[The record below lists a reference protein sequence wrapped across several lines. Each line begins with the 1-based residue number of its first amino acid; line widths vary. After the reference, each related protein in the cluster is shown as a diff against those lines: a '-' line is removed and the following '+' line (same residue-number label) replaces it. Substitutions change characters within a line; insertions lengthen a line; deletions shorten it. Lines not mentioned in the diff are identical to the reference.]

1 MTARF
6 RPSRAGVINVW
17 DYADEEFVFA
27 DGRLVLRGHNGSG
40 KTKALEVLFPF
51 VLDGVADARRLDPFS
66 GDNRTMK
73 SNLLYRGQESEY
85 GYVWMEFARAE
96 ATERAERTVRDEP
109 SAEGVRSGRDHQAR
123 AEATQRAEWTV
134 RDEPSAEGAGSGRP
148 HGEESAGAGSGG
160 RDHDGGADDVLAR
173 AGSGGHGRGAR
184 AVETVTLVIGL
195 RAHRNR
201 DGVRSSF
208 FVTGKRLG
216 VDFGLLGPDS
226 RPLTDRQLRESLE
239 PGASYKTA
247 TEYRD
252 AVDARLFGLG
262 RERYTQLLDLLLA
275 LRRPLL
281 AKDLDPGKVSDTLT
295 AGLSPVDEDL
305 VDQAA
310 RDFEN
315 LAAVQR
321 LFDDLTAA
329 DSAVT
334 AFMADYTTYLQV
346 HAKAKLDR
354 IASGFEGATE
364 HARGVAEA
372 LAEVERAT
380 AARAA
385 AVAAR
390 DAAEEE
396 HSTLGARLGA
406 LKSHDAYRR
415 QGDLDRMRTQITA
428 TAAEIDKERARLD
441 RAGETVRALTR
452 EADEADERLRSSRL
466 AVGRWTAALEDAAER
481 AGIAA
486 DGDGP
491 ADSGEELLVD
501 ASARATAR
509 RDDVAHVREQLAL
522 VGAAEADRARA
533 EEAVAEAAERLA
545 RRETECAEADAHL
558 AAVRERA
565 SSALAE
571 WASRWSA
578 GEEPVAE
585 AADVEALTAALEL
598 IGEAGARSLTEVFA
612 DLSDDRRLAVV
623 SRRQELAGRRERLAA
638 ELAGQRA
645 LRAEIEAERDD
656 APPPSDLRTADRTSR
671 PGAPLWR
678 LVRFADD
685 VEPSRAAGIEGALYG
700 AGMLTAWIHPD
711 PASTM
716 AAVAE
721 AEADGY
727 LVPVTPGPE
736 GPTLADV
743 LVPEEQ
749 DLVPASAVT
758 AVLRSVA
765 LTDDPAGF
773 PGSAAVTDR
782 AQFSHGVHVGARPK
796 DAPEFIGATNREHRR
811 RARLAACDEAIAE
824 LEARVAETA
833 AESER
838 LEELLGDFKRA
849 QRELP
854 PAKPVADA
862 VKRVA
867 DNAILLTVART
878 AETEARKAL
887 EAASAEVDARRRRLR
902 QTAAER
908 GMPATAEAVDAVA
921 QAVEDFTAAA
931 GRLDAE
937 RRNVVVLANDVAGRR
952 DNIERLAAD
961 RAESAE
967 ALAEKEKAHAA
978 AVEELAEREKAL
990 DAPLKEVLARIEET
1004 EALIRAADEKY
1015 RRQRSEA
1022 EEQDRRLIKA
1032 EADLSNGRKLVTEA
1046 MNGLFEQAASFAPY
1060 AHRDLRDL
1068 LGVADARPWPA
1079 DASWEPARA
1088 GEAVIEAL
1096 SHPMS
1101 PAPGATSGAVATRSA
1116 PLDPAAAVRAAFPAG
1131 VVELLDA
1138 FRAEIG
1144 GGRPVTDGAL
1154 KSAAGRMSDALRTFG
1169 DALTSCEADYRLDYD
1184 PTGVV
1189 MVFVIDEDG
1198 RNPVGVFASKVAERA
1213 REQGVLLEERERTV
1227 LEDELL
1233 TGLARQ
1239 IHGRVL
1245 AARDLVRGMNA
1256 DTRSR
1261 PMSSGTAIGIRWAH
1275 SDKIDDRQRATSRL
1289 LTRDAQGLGPSG
1301 LAELRGVIR
1310 EMIRD
1315 YRAAHPRAT
1324 YKEVLSEVLDYRAWH
1339 TFELLLIVPGEPEVR
1354 LTRARHSVMSGG
1366 EKSAAIH
1373 LPLFA
1378 AANALYSSARPH
1390 CPRMI
1395 ALDEAFAGI
1404 DDKYKPDLLG
1414 LTVKFDL
1421 DLFMTGHDLWVH
1433 HETVPMAAHYDMH
1446 HDKTA
1451 RVVSAMLVL
1460 WDGTQLVDAEAGF
1473 AGNDELAEELLG
1485 IKPRRHVPPA
1495 ADDSLLS
1502 ALPDGEDEDD
1512 EP

>member
-27 DGRLVLRGHNGSG
+27 GGRLVLRGHNGSG

-51 VLDGVADARRLDPFS
+51 VFDGVADARRLDPFS

-73 SNLLYRGQESEY
+73 SNLLYRGQEAEY
-85 GYVWMEFARAE
+85 GYVWMEFARAD
-96 ATERAERTVRDEP
+96 ATGRA
-109 SAEGVRSGRDHQAR
+109 RSGHDRR
-123 AEATQRAEWTV
+123 AQP
-134 RDEPSAEGAGSGRP
+134 D
-148 HGEESAGAGSGG
+148 
-160 RDHDGGADDVLAR
+160 
-173 AGSGGHGRGAR
+173 
-184 AVETVTLVIGL
+184 ETVTLVIGL

-208 FVTGKRLG
+208 FVTAKRLG

-226 RPLTDRQLRESLE
+226 RPLTDRQLRETLE
-239 PGASYKTA
+239 PGAAYKTA

-281 AKDLDPGKVSDTLT
+281 AKDLDPAKVSDTLT

-329 DSAVT
+329 DGAVT
-334 AFMADYTTYLQV
+334 AFMADYTAYLQV

-354 IASGFEGATE
+354 VQAGFDGATE
-364 HARGVAEA
+364 HARVIAEA
-372 LAEVERAT
+372 LAEVERAGR
-380 AARAA
+380 ARDA
-385 AVAAR
+385 AVEAR

-396 HSTLGARLGA
+396 RAALGARLGA
-406 LKSHDAYRR
+406 LKSHDAYRK
-415 QGDLDRMRTQITA
+415 QGDLDRVRTQITA
-428 TAAEIDKERARLD
+428 TEAEIAKERARLG
-441 RAGETVRALTR
+441 RTGETIRLLTR
-452 EADEADERLRSSRL
+452 EAADAEERLESTRL
-466 AVGRWTAALEDAAER
+466 AVGRWSGSLEDAAER
-481 AGIAA
+481 AGIVT

-491 ADSGEELLVD
+491 ADTGDDLLVA
-501 ASARATAR
+501 ASARGTAR
-509 RDDVAHVREQLAL
+509 RDDVARVREHLDQ
-522 VGAAEADRARA
+522 VRGAEGDRVRAEAVLA
-533 EEAVAEAAERLA
+533 EVEETLR
-545 RRETECAEADAHL
+545 RREADCAEADEHL
-558 AAVRERA
+558 IAVRKEA
-565 SSALAE
+565 AE
-571 WASRWSA
+571 GLTRWAGRWA
-578 GEEPVAE
+578 DGAVAE
-585 AADVEALTAALEL
+585 AADVEALGAALDR
-598 IGEAGARSLTEVFA
+598 IGESGAPSLPEVFA
-612 DLSDDRRLAVV
+612 ERSDDRRLAVAA
-623 SRRQELAGRRERLAA
+623 RRQELVTRRERLTEELERLGAERAA
-638 ELAGQRA
+638 VD
-645 LRAEIEAERDD
+645 AERDD
-656 APPPSDLRTADRTSR
+656 APPASDLRTADRTHR
-671 PGAPLWR
+671 AGAPLWR
-678 LVRFADD
+678 LVRFADGVD
-685 VEPSRAAGIEGALYG
+685 DDTAAGVEGALYG
-700 AGMLTAWIHPD
+700 AGMLTAWVHPD
-711 PASTM
+711 PALTSD
-716 AAVAE
+716 AVESAE
-721 AEADGY
+721 PDGY
-727 LVPVTPGPE
+727 LVPLPQGIRPA
-736 GPTLADV
+736 GRTLADV

-749 DLVPASAVT
+749 DLVPAEAVA

-765 LTDDPAGF
+765 LAGE
-773 PGSAAVTDR
+773 PLTAHPAVTTK

-796 DAPEFIGATNREHRR
+796 RKPEFIGATNRENRR
-811 RARLAACDEAIAE
+811 RARLVSYDETIGE
-824 LEARVAETA
+824 LEAQDAESA
-833 AESER
+833 AELDR
-838 LEELLGDFKRA
+838 LKTLLADFKLA
-849 QRELP
+849 QRDLP
-854 PAKPVADA
+854 PAKPLVNA

-867 DNAILLTVART
+867 DQAILLTVART
-878 AETEARKAL
+878 ADGETRKAL
-887 EAASAEVDARRRRLR
+887 EGATAEVDVRRRRLR
-902 QTAAER
+902 QAAAER
-908 GMPATAEAVDAVA
+908 GMPSTADAVDAVA
-921 QAVEDFTAAA
+921 QAVEDFTTAA
-931 GRLDAE
+931 GRLEAE
-937 RRNVVVLANDVAGRR
+937 RRNIGYLEDDLSGRR
-952 DNIERLAAD
+952 ANLERLATE
-961 RAESAE
+961 RAEDAE
-967 ALAEKEKAHAA
+967 TLAAKEKAQSA
-978 AVEELAEREKAL
+978 AVEEFAAREKAL

-1004 EALIRAADEKY
+1004 EALIGTADAEFE
-1015 RRQRSEA
+1015 RQRAEA
-1022 EEQDRRLIKA
+1022 AREDRVLVNA
-1032 EADLSNGRKLVTEA
+1032 EADLRNGRKLVSEA
-1046 MNGLFEQAASFAPY
+1046 MSGLFEQAASFAPY
-1060 AHRDLRDL
+1060 AHRDLRVL
-1068 LGVADARPWPA
+1068 LGVADTRPWPA
-1079 DASWEPARA
+1079 DAAWTPGRA

-1096 SHPMS
+1096 SGMPGRAAVPGTAGGG
-1101 PAPGATSGAVATRSA
+1101 PATDDPATHVRTTSGPAADGPARTGAVEAGRE
-1116 PLDPAAAVRAAFPAG
+1116 PVEPRAAVRAALPAG
-1131 VVELLDA
+1131 VVELLEA
-1138 FRAEIG
+1138 FRAEVG
-1144 GGRPVTDGAL
+1144 GGRPIAEGTL

-1169 DALTSCEADYRLDYD
+1169 DALASCEADYRLDYD

-1189 MVFVIDEDG
+1189 LVFVIDEEG
-1198 RNPVGVFASKVAERA
+1198 RNPVAVFARRVAERA
-1213 REQGVLLEERERTV
+1213 REQGVLLEDRERTV

-1233 TGLARQ
+1233 TGLAQQ

-1301 LAELRGVIR
+1301 LAQLRGGLR

-1315 YRAAHPRAT
+1315 YRASHPRAT
-1324 YKEVLSEVLDYRAWH
+1324 YKEVLSEVLDYRTWH
-1339 TFELLLIVPGEPEVR
+1339 TFELLLVVPGEQEVR

-1378 AANALYSSARPH
+1378 AANALYSSAGPT

-1433 HETVPMAAHYDMH
+1433 YDTVPMAAHYDMH

-1451 RVVSAMLVL
+1451 HAVSAMLVL

-1485 IKPRRHVPPA
+1485 ITPRRHAPLA
-1495 ADDSLLS
+1495 ADDTLLVI
-1502 ALPDGEDEDD
+1502 DEEDEESDA
-1512 EP
+1512 

>member
-1 MTARF
+1 
-6 RPSRAGVINVW
+6 
-17 DYADEEFVFA
+17 
-27 DGRLVLRGHNGSG
+27 
-40 KTKALEVLFPF
+40 
-51 VLDGVADARRLDPFS
+51 
-66 GDNRTMK
+66 
-73 SNLLYRGQESEY
+73 
-85 GYVWMEFARAE
+85 
-96 ATERAERTVRDEP
+96 
-109 SAEGVRSGRDHQAR
+109 
-123 AEATQRAEWTV
+123 
-134 RDEPSAEGAGSGRP
+134 
-148 HGEESAGAGSGG
+148 
-160 RDHDGGADDVLAR
+160 
-173 AGSGGHGRGAR
+173 
-184 AVETVTLVIGL
+184 
-195 RAHRNR
+195 
-201 DGVRSSF
+201 
-208 FVTGKRLG
+208 
-216 VDFGLLGPDS
+216 
-226 RPLTDRQLRESLE
+226 
-239 PGASYKTA
+239 
-247 TEYRD
+247 
-252 AVDARLFGLG
+252 
-262 RERYTQLLDLLLA
+262 
-275 LRRPLL
+275 
-281 AKDLDPGKVSDTLT
+281 
-295 AGLSPVDEDL
+295 
-305 VDQAA
+305 
-310 RDFEN
+310 
-315 LAAVQR
+315 
-321 LFDDLTAA
+321 
-329 DSAVT
+329 
-334 AFMADYTTYLQV
+334 
-346 HAKAKLDR
+346 
-354 IASGFEGATE
+354 
-364 HARGVAEA
+364 
-372 LAEVERAT
+372 
-380 AARAA
+380 
-385 AVAAR
+385 
-390 DAAEEE
+390 
-396 HSTLGARLGA
+396 
-406 LKSHDAYRR
+406 
-415 QGDLDRMRTQITA
+415 
-428 TAAEIDKERARLD
+428 
-441 RAGETVRALTR
+441 
-452 EADEADERLRSSRL
+452 
-466 AVGRWTAALEDAAER
+466 
-481 AGIAA
+481 
-486 DGDGP
+486 
-491 ADSGEELLVD
+491 
-501 ASARATAR
+501 
-509 RDDVAHVREQLAL
+509 
-522 VGAAEADRARA
+522 
-533 EEAVAEAAERLA
+533 
-545 RRETECAEADAHL
+545 
-558 AAVRERA
+558 
-565 SSALAE
+565 
-571 WASRWSA
+571 
-578 GEEPVAE
+578 
-585 AADVEALTAALEL
+585 
-598 IGEAGARSLTEVFA
+598 
-612 DLSDDRRLAVV
+612 
-623 SRRQELAGRRERLAA
+623 
-638 ELAGQRA
+638 
-645 LRAEIEAERDD
+645 
-656 APPPSDLRTADRTSR
+656 DLRTADRTSR

-678 LVRFADD
+678 LVRFADA

-716 AAVAE
+716 AAVAD

-727 LVPVTPGPE
+727 LVPVLPGPE
-736 GPTLADV
+736 GPTLAEV
-743 LVPEEQ
+743 LVPEDQ
-749 DLVPASAVT
+749 DLVPASAVA
-758 AVLRSVA
+758 AVLRSLA
-765 LTDDPAGF
+765 LTGDPAEFSG
-773 PGSAAVTDR
+773 PAAVTDR

-796 DAPEFIGATNREHRR
+796 EAPEFIGATNREHRR
-811 RARLAACDEAIAE
+811 RARLAACDEAIAD
-824 LEARVAETA
+824 LEARDAEAA

-838 LEELLGDFKRA
+838 LKELLADFKRA

-854 PAKPVADA
+854 PAKPVVDA

-887 EAASAEVDARRRRLR
+887 EGASAEVDARRRRLR

-931 GRLDAE
+931 GHLDAE
-937 RRNVVVLANDVAGRR
+937 RRNVGVLANDVAGRR
-952 DNIERLAAD
+952 DNIERLASD

-967 ALAEKEKAHAA
+967 ALTEKEKAHAA

-1004 EALIRAADEKY
+1004 EALITTADEEY

-1022 EEQDRRLIKA
+1022 DKQDRRLIKA

-1060 AHRDLRDL
+1060 AHRDLRVL
-1068 LGVADARPWPA
+1068 LGVTDTRPWPA
-1079 DASWEPARA
+1079 DASWEPTRA

-1096 SHPMS
+1096 CRPTRGGGGSVGPESVTSAGAAARGAGGSGGSALVASDEVVVGAGGSGMS
-1101 PAPGATSGAVATRSA
+1101 RSVISDEAGDPGETRASGAGAARFA
-1116 PLDPAAAVRAAFPAG
+1116 PLDPVAAVRAAFPAG

-1154 KSAAGRMSDALRTFG
+1154 KTAAGRMSDALRTFG

-1198 RNPVGVFASKVAERA
+1198 RNPVGVFAGRVAERA

-1233 TGLARQ
+1233 TGLAQQ

-1275 SDKIDDRQRATSRL
+1275 SDKIDERQRATSRL

-1301 LAELRGVIR
+1301 LAELRGTLR

-1315 YRAAHPRAT
+1315 YRATHPRAT
-1324 YKEVLSEVLDYRAWH
+1324 YKEVLSEVLDYRTWH
-1339 TFELLLIVPGEPEVR
+1339 TFELLLIVPGDPEVR

-1378 AANALYSSARPH
+1378 AANALYSSARPD

-1451 RVVSAMLVL
+1451 HAVSAMLVL

-1495 ADDSLLS
+1495 DDDSLLR
-1502 ALPDGEDEDD
+1502 ALPEGEDEDD

>member
-27 DGRLVLRGHNGSG
+27 GGRLVLRGHNGSG

-51 VLDGVADARRLDPFS
+51 VFDGVADARRLDPFS

-73 SNLLYRGQESEY
+73 SNLLYRGQEAEY
-85 GYVWMEFARAE
+85 GYVWMEFARAD
-96 ATERAERTVRDEP
+96 ATERA
-109 SAEGVRSGRDHQAR
+109 RSGRGHR
-123 AEATQRAEWTV
+123 TQP
-134 RDEPSAEGAGSGRP
+134 D
-148 HGEESAGAGSGG
+148 
-160 RDHDGGADDVLAR
+160 
-173 AGSGGHGRGAR
+173 
-184 AVETVTLVIGL
+184 ETVTLVIGL

-226 RPLTDRQLRESLE
+226 RPLTDRQLRETLE
-239 PGASYKTA
+239 PGAAYKTA

-281 AKDLDPGKVSDTLT
+281 AKDLDPAKVSDTLT

-354 IASGFEGATE
+354 VQAGFDGATE
-364 HARGVAEA
+364 HVRVIAEA
-372 LAEVERAT
+372 LAEV
-380 AARAA
+380 ARAGRARDA
-385 AVAAR
+385 AVEAR

-396 HSTLGARLGA
+396 RAALGARLGA
-406 LKSHDAYRR
+406 LKSHDAYRK
-415 QGDLDRMRTQITA
+415 QGDLDRIRTQIAA
-428 TAAEIDKERARLD
+428 TETEIVKERARLG
-441 RAGETVRALTR
+441 RTGETIALLSR
-452 EADEADERLRSSRL
+452 EAADAEERLESTRL
-466 AVGRWTAALEDAAER
+466 AVGRWSSSLEDAAER
-481 AGIAA
+481 AGIVT

-491 ADSGEELLVD
+491 ADTGDDLLVA
-501 ASARATAR
+501 ASARGTAR
-509 RDDVAHVREQLAL
+509 RDDVARVREHLDQ
-522 VGAAEADRARA
+522 VRAAEGDRVRA
-533 EEAVAEAAERLA
+533 EAVLAETEEALR
-545 RRETECAEADAHL
+545 RREGDCAEADEHL
-558 AAVRERA
+558 LAVREEA
-565 SSALAE
+565 AE
-571 WASRWSA
+571 GLTRWAGRWSDGA
-578 GEEPVAE
+578 VAE
-585 AADVEALTAALEL
+585 AADVEALGAALDG
-598 IGEAGARSLTEVFA
+598 IGESGAPSLPEVFA
-612 DLSDDRRLAVV
+612 ERSDDRRLAVAA
-623 SRRQELAGRRERLAA
+623 RRQQLATRRERLAE
-638 ELAGQRA
+638 ELER
-645 LRAEIEAERDD
+645 LRAERAAIDAERDD
-656 APPPSDLRTADRTSR
+656 APPTSDLRTADRTHR
-671 PGAPLWR
+671 AGAPLWR
-678 LVRFADD
+678 LVRFADGVD
-685 VEPSRAAGIEGALYG
+685 DDTAAGVEGALYG

-711 PASTM
+711 PALTSD
-716 AAVAE
+716 AVESAE
-721 AEADGY
+721 PDGY
-727 LVPVTPGPE
+727 LVPLAEDARSAGR
-736 GPTLADV
+736 TLADV

-749 DLVPASAVT
+749 DLVPAEAVA

-765 LTDDPAGF
+765 LAGE
-773 PGSAAVTDR
+773 PLTAHPSVTTK

-796 DAPEFIGATNREHRR
+796 RKPEFIGATNRENRR
-811 RARLAACDEAIAE
+811 RARLLSYDETIGE
-824 LEARVAETA
+824 LEAQDAESA
-833 AESER
+833 AELDR
-838 LEELLGDFKRA
+838 LKTLLVDFKLA
-849 QRELP
+849 QRDLP
-854 PAKPVADA
+854 PAKPLVNA

-867 DNAILLTVART
+867 DQAILLTVART
-878 AETEARKAL
+878 ADAEARKAL
-887 EAASAEVDARRRRLR
+887 EGATAEVDVRRRRLR
-902 QTAAER
+902 QAAAER
-908 GMPATAEAVDAVA
+908 GMPSTADAVDAVA
-921 QAVEDFTAAA
+921 QAVEDFTTAA
-931 GRLDAE
+931 GRLEAE
-937 RRNVVVLANDVAGRR
+937 RRNIAYLEGDLSGRR
-952 DNIERLAAD
+952 ANLERLATE
-961 RAESAE
+961 RAEDAE
-967 ALAEKEKAHAA
+967 TLAAKEKTHSA
-978 AVEELAEREKAL
+978 AVEEFAAREKAL

-1004 EALIRAADEKY
+1004 EALIGTADAEFE
-1015 RRQRSEA
+1015 RQRAEA
-1022 EEQDRRLIKA
+1022 AREDRVLVNA
-1032 EADLSNGRKLVTEA
+1032 EADLRNGRKLVSEA
-1046 MNGLFEQAASFAPY
+1046 MSGLFEQAASFAPY
-1060 AHRDLRDL
+1060 AHRDLRVL
-1068 LGVADARPWPA
+1068 LGVADTRPWPA
-1079 DASWEPARA
+1079 DAAWTPGRA

-1096 SHPMS
+1096 SGVPGHTTFEPVADG
-1101 PAPGATSGAVATRSA
+1101 PAGAGSAMASAVEARREPVEPAT
-1116 PLDPAAAVRAAFPAG
+1116 AVRAALPAG
-1131 VVELLDA
+1131 VVELLEA
-1138 FRAEIG
+1138 FRAEVG
-1144 GGRPVTDGAL
+1144 GGRPIAEGTL

-1169 DALTSCEADYRLDYD
+1169 DALASCEADYRLDYD

-1189 MVFVIDEDG
+1189 LVFVIDEEG
-1198 RNPVGVFASKVAERA
+1198 RNPVAVFARRVAERA
-1213 REQGVLLEERERTV
+1213 REQGVLLEDRERTV

-1233 TGLARQ
+1233 TGLAQQ

-1301 LAELRGVIR
+1301 LAELRGGLR

-1315 YRAAHPRAT
+1315 YRASHPRAT
-1324 YKEVLSEVLDYRAWH
+1324 YKEVLSEVLDYRTWH
-1339 TFELLLIVPGEPEVR
+1339 TFELLLVVPGEQEVR

-1378 AANALYSSARPH
+1378 AANALYSSAGPT

-1433 HETVPMAAHYDMH
+1433 YDTVPMAAHYDMH

-1451 RVVSAMLVL
+1451 HAVSAMLVL

-1485 IKPRRHVPPA
+1485 ITPRRHAPLA
-1495 ADDSLLS
+1495 ADNTLL
-1502 ALPDGEDEDD
+1502 AIDEEDEESDA
-1512 EP
+1512 

>member
-6 RPSRAGVINVW
+6 RPTRAGVINVW

-51 VLDGVADARRLDPFS
+51 VFDGVADARRLDPFS

-85 GYVWMEFARAE
+85 GYVWMEFARE
-96 ATERAERTVRDEP
+96 D
-109 SAEGVRSGRDHQAR
+109 
-123 AEATQRAEWTV
+123 
-134 RDEPSAEGAGSGRP
+134 
-148 HGEESAGAGSGG
+148 
-160 RDHDGGADDVLAR
+160 
-173 AGSGGHGRGAR
+173 
-184 AVETVTLVIGL
+184 ETVTLVIGL

-239 PGASYKTA
+239 PGAAHKTA

-354 IASGFEGATE
+354 VQAGFEGATG

-372 LAEVERAT
+372 LAEV
-380 AARAA
+380 ARAGRARDA
-385 AVAAR
+385 AAEAR
-390 DAAEEE
+390 DAAEAERA
-396 HSTLGARLGA
+396 TLGARLGA
-406 LKSHDAYRR
+406 LKSHDAYRK
-415 QGDLDRMRTQITA
+415 QGDLDRMRTQIAA
-428 TAAEIDKERARLD
+428 TEAEIVKERARLD
-441 RAGETVRALTR
+441 RAGENIRLLTR
-452 EADEADERLRSSRL
+452 EVAEAEKRLDSARL
-466 AVGRWTAALEDAAER
+466 AVGRWTGSLDEAAER
-481 AGIAA
+481 AGIVS

-491 ADSGEELLVD
+491 ADTGDDLLV
-501 ASARATAR
+501 AATARGTAR
-509 RDDVAHVREQLAL
+509 RDDVARVREHLAL
-522 VGAAEADRARA
+522 VGGAEDDRGRA
-533 EEAVAEAAERLA
+533 EDTLDEAGEALRRRETDCAAADEHLDSVRREAAEGL
-545 RRETECAEADAHL
+545 
-558 AAVRERA
+558 
-565 SSALAE
+565 SA
-571 WASRWSA
+571 WASRWS
-578 GEEPVAE
+578 GGVEPVAE
-585 AADVEALTAALEL
+585 AADVEALGAALAA
-598 IGEAGARSLTEVFA
+598 IGEAGAPSLPEVFA
-612 DLSDDRRLAVV
+612 ERSDDRRLALAE
-623 SRRQELAGRRERLAA
+623 RRQALVTRRERLSGELEAQRSERAA
-638 ELAGQRA
+638 
-645 LRAEIEAERDD
+645 IEAEHDD
-656 APPPSDLRTADRTSR
+656 APPANDLRTADRTDR
-671 PGAPLWR
+671 AGAPLWR

-685 VEPSRAAGIEGALYG
+685 VDATRAAGVEGALYG

-711 PASTM
+711 PALTA
-716 AAVAE
+716 AAVE
-721 AEADGY
+721 SEEADGY
-727 LVPVTPGPE
+727 LVAAPPDRRPAGR
-736 GPTLADV
+736 TLADV

-749 DLVPASAVT
+749 DLVPVETVA

-765 LTDDPAGF
+765 LTDDLAGHVGT
-773 PGSAAVTDR
+773 PAVTAR
-782 AQFSHGVHVGARPK
+782 AQFSYGVHVGARPK
-796 DAPEFIGATNREHRR
+796 PAPEFIGATNREHRR
-811 RARLAACDEAIAE
+811 RARLAACDEAIAR
-824 LEARVAETA
+824 LEAQDADA
-833 AESER
+833 AADLER
-838 LEELLGDFKRA
+838 LGGLLTDFKLA

-854 PAKPVADA
+854 PAKPLVNA

-878 AETEARKAL
+878 AEAEARKAL
-887 EAASAEVDARRRRLR
+887 EGAAAEVDARRRRLR
-902 QTAAER
+902 QAASER
-908 GMPATAEAVDAVA
+908 GMPSTADAVDAVA
-921 QAVEDFTAAA
+921 QAVEDFTTAA
-931 GRLDAE
+931 GHLDAE
-937 RRNVVVLANDVAGRR
+937 RRNAVFLGNDLDGRR
-952 DNIERLAAD
+952 DNIERLGVD
-961 RAESAE
+961 RAEDAE
-967 ALAEKEKAHAA
+967 ALAAKEKAHGA
-978 AVEELAEREKAL
+978 AVEEFAEREKAL

-1004 EALIRAADEKY
+1004 EALTRVADAEFEKQRA
-1015 RRQRSEA
+1015 EA
-1022 EEQDRRLIKA
+1022 AREDRVLVGA
-1032 EADLSNGRKLVTEA
+1032 EADLRNGRKLVAEA
-1046 MNGLFEQAASFAPY
+1046 MNGLFEQASSFAPY
-1060 AHRDLRDL
+1060 AHRDLRAL
-1068 LGVADARPWPA
+1068 LGVADTRPWPA
-1079 DASWEPARA
+1079 DAVWDPERA
-1088 GEAVIEAL
+1088 GETVIDAL
-1096 SHPMS
+1096 SRS
-1101 PAPGATSGAVATRSA
+1101 TALTTTAPAQAAGVETDGVKFDGVEDGGAKSGPVRVGQGEGGTGAVGGADGSGRDGLGATVRATADPAVA
-1116 PLDPAAAVRAAFPAG
+1116 VRGALPAG
-1131 VVELLDA
+1131 VIELLEA
-1138 FRAEIG
+1138 FRAEVG
-1144 GGRPVTDGAL
+1144 GGRPVAESTL
-1154 KSAAGRMSDALRTFG
+1154 KSAAGRMSDALRGFG
-1169 DALTSCEADYRLDYD
+1169 DALASCEADYRLDYD

-1198 RNPVGVFASKVAERA
+1198 RGPVASFARRVAERA
-1213 REQGVLLEERERTV
+1213 RDQGVLLEERERTV

-1233 TGLARQ
+1233 TGLAQQ

-1289 LTRDAQGLGPSG
+1289 LARDAQGLGPSG
-1301 LAELRGVIR
+1301 LAELRGGLR

-1315 YRAAHPRAT
+1315 YRANHPRAT
-1324 YKEVLSEVLDYRAWH
+1324 YKEVLAEVLDYRTWH
-1339 TFELLLIVPGEPEVR
+1339 TFELLLVVPGESEVR

-1378 AANALYSSARPH
+1378 AANALYSSAGPT

-1433 HETVPMAAHYDMH
+1433 DETVPMAAHYDMH

-1451 RVVSAMLVL
+1451 HAVSAMLVL
-1460 WDGTQLVDAEAGF
+1460 WDGAQLVDAAAGF

-1485 IKPRRHVPPA
+1485 ITPRRHAPLAVENT
-1495 ADDSLLS
+1495 LL
-1502 ALPDGEDEDD
+1502 ATDEEDEESD
-1512 EP
+1512 